1 MLLRHLLT
9 HELLRIVIL
18 FIHIDTARHQNEV
31 EALDLLQV
39 TCHPMLHHFTLEC
52 LPVGKL
58 SFLQASPDP
67 GTSTP
72 DSEQVSFDKGLRNV
86 GIRSGHREL
95 LLIFDR
101 TMHCSNVLVT

>member
-1 MLLRHLLT
+1 
-9 HELLRIVIL
+9 
-18 FIHIDTARHQNEV
+18 
-31 EALDLLQV
+31 
-39 TCHPMLHHFTLEC
+39 MLHHLTLEC

-58 SFLQASPDP
+58 SFLQTSPDP

-86 GIRSGHREL
+86 GIRSGRREL

-101 TMHCSNVLVT
+101 TMHRCNVLVT